1 MPIIPRS
8 TDDTL
13 LDNLVTILQAFSTA
27 QAVIDPTVAFFVE
40 RDRRRPAPLDGL
52 PLVNVW
58 LESADPE
65 GPSGRA
71 CESESATINLDCI
84 ARGFEDE
91 TSSDQEAGL
100 RLAYLKEQVKA
111 ALWALAQ
118 VDFGF
123 AVGTIAVKGWPR
135 WQTFQGED
143 KMPEEQLA
151 GGRWSFSVRYE
162 WLPSEIA
169 REALEELHITEKIK
183 TYAPQGG
190 VNITYP

>member
-1 MPIIPRS
+1 M
-8 TDDTL
+8 TD
-13 LDNLVTILQAFSTA
+13 
-27 QAVIDPTVAFFVE
+27 
-40 RDRRRPAPLDGL
+40 
-52 PLVNVW
+52 
-58 LESADPE
+58 
-65 GPSGRA
+65 
-71 CESESATINLDCI
+71 SE
-84 ARGFEDE
+84 
-91 TSSDQEAGL
+91 
-100 RLAYLKEQVKA
+100 RLARIEGKMDALALRFDNFRVAVEGRVSRLEVKA

-123 AVGTIAVKGWPR
+123 AVGTISVKGWPR